1 MSNRKII
8 SRPITALLSCV
19 ALVFAMLM
27 VVLAVPMGKA
37 SASSGYVPKR
47 TMSITGNSSEA
58 EAKIVMT
65 GGSSLG
71 EGKKLTVKGYF
82 KVTDFGVVNADQGL
96 KVEVGKTVVTG
107 NTDGW
112 VPFEQEYTAS
122 DSNWLVFHFWYASGT
137 LSLADIT
144 FTDADGKVVYDMA
157 TDSKLIAGEVKGF
170 PSQFGIWYFG
180 YYSGASNVSAAID
193 PVVAPDMS
201 RSAPLPSMMR
211 LRR

>member
-82 KVTDFGVVNADQGL
+82 KVTDFGVVNADQGP

-122 DSNWLVFHFWYASGT
+122 DSNWLVFHFWSFPQAS
-137 LSLADIT
+137 
-144 FTDADGKVVYDMA
+144 K
-157 TDSKLIAGEVKGF
+157 
-170 PSQFGIWYFG
+170 Q
-180 YYSGASNVSAAID
+180 
-193 PVVAPDMS
+193 VVAPS
-201 RSAPLPSMMR
+201 RSILTHPCSPSLTSSSYTISYCPR
-211 LRR
+211 SANTRSTK